1 MNKPKLHIG
10 DIINDKKPFLLFLK
24 NEMCSYC
31 KALIPAVEVL
41 KSRYG
46 RELGFYFLDVNEQ
59 KEFVELFEKDINGV
73 PTVFLFYKE
82 KYVVLDDPETP
93 DPYMWYT
100 LSYLDDFIKR
110 FLGGKDA

>member
-1 MNKPKLHIG
+1 MKCVVI
-10 DIINDKKPFLLFLK
+10 
-24 NEMCSYC
+24 
-31 KALIPAVEVL
+31 V
-41 KSRYG
+41 
-46 RELGFYFLDVNEQ
+46 
-59 KEFVELFEKDINGV
+59 KDINGV